1 MYHSRQ
7 NTCHDLPVYF
17 NKDLEER
24 GYGILGTRSVVNE
37 LADAYEELL
46 FRIIKPAEY
55 ESKLNALLPDLERT
69 QNGYRMHASNGN
81 GKTSRGF
88 FVSGKRNEN
97 GESKE

>member
-7 NTCHDLPVYF
+7 NTCHDRPVCF

-24 GYGILGTRSVVNE
+24 GYGILGTRSVVDE

-55 ESKLNALLPDLERT
+55 ESKLNALLPDLGRT
-69 QNGYRMHASNGN
+69 QDGYRMHASNGK

-88 FVSGKRNEN
+88 FVSGKRKEN
-97 GESKE
+97 GEIKE